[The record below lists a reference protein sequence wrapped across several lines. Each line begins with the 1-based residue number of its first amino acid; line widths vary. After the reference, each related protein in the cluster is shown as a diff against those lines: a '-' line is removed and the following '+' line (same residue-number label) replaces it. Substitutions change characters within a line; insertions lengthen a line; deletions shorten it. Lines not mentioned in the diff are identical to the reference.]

1 MFNIGQRTAV
11 VNAFAL
17 AGYHGPLRIAPVT
30 SGDERV
36 FVLPP
41 DDFAALTDRLALEQV
56 LSQLLD
62 RKVWIVEQ
70 SAISWLTTEPFN

>member
-11 VNAFAL
+11 VNAFAV
-17 AGYHGPLRIAPVT
+17 AGYHGSLRIAPVT

-41 DDFAALTDRLALEQV
+41 DDYAALTDRLALQQV

-70 SAISWLTTEPFN
+70 SAPFWLTPEPFN